1 MTVKEYIV
9 SSLPGVTVPESFFVD
24 MPLDLDAE
32 YDSSMFYAVGDAM
45 VGALAGLILA
55 PMVKSVNENGFS
67 MSWDRGTLGKY
78 YLWLCKRYGITPDP
92 EVVALIGTSSVI
104 DISDIW

>member
-9 SSLPGVTVPESFFVD
+9 SLLPGLTIPDAYYADMGVD
-24 MPLDLDAE
+24 LEAT
-32 YDSSMFYAVGDAM
+32 YDTSMFLSIGQQVCS
-45 VGALAGLILA
+45 VLAGLILA
-55 PMVKSVNENGFS
+55 PMVKQVNENGFS
-67 MSWDRGTLGKY
+67 MTWNTDTLAKY

-92 EVVALIGTSSVI
+92 QVEALLGLNTIT